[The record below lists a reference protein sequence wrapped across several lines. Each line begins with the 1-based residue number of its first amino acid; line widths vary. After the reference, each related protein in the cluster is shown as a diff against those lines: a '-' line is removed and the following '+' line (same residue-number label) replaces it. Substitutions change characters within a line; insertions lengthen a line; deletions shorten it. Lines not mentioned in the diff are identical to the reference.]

1 VIPLSD
7 SWAQSLDQ
15 IAWDYC
21 DGLCPYE
28 AAFERL
34 QDECQLGW
42 DEAANFL
49 ATLQPPKEDA

>member
-1 VIPLSD
+1 MIPLSD

-21 DGLCPYE
+21 DGFCGYE

-34 QDECQLGW
+34 QRECGFDW
-42 DEAANFL
+42 DEATNFL
-49 ATLQPPKEDA
+49 ATLQPPKEAA